1 MKSAEI
7 SEVHR
12 EWQHWIRCNAGL
24 DQVLSERQKMVQ
36 PSQEKAVARCALTGK
51 ITFTMPRTHLR
62 LSRVFGFAALALS
75 VASGLVSC
83 KTTES
88 GSDYASNYSTDGGF
102 NPYPG
107 QGAVAQPGST
117 SRSHHQYAEAP
128 PPPGFELP
136 SSAPKYTPPPV
147 HGSSSSSVKKTTSS
161 YTPSSSSGVAK
172 KTTSTAAKKP
182 AAKKKST
189 GSSYTVVKGDT
200 LSAIARKKGTT
211 VAKIKAANGMSNDFL
226 SIGKKLMI
234 P

>member
-1 MKSAEI
+1 
-7 SEVHR
+7 
-12 EWQHWIRCNAGL
+12 
-24 DQVLSERQKMVQ
+24 
-36 PSQEKAVARCALTGK
+36 
-51 ITFTMPRTHLR
+51 MPRTHLR

-128 PPPGFELP
+128 PPPPPGFELP

-147 HGSSSSSVKKTTSS
+147 PGSSSSSVKKTTSS